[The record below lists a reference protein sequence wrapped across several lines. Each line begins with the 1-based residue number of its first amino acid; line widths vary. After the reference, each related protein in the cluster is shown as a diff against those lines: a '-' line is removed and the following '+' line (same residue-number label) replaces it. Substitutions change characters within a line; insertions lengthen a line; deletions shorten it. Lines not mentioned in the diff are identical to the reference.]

1 MAYIANETS
10 VARCPQSGHKNRII
24 AKIPSVPA
32 KPGVYIFRNSKQK
45 VLYVGKAKN
54 LKIRLSGYFQKSPGL
69 DLRKASMIC
78 EVRDFDYIVTGNEL
92 EAFVLESNLI
102 KQYKPKFNIIL
113 KDDKNYPYL
122 KLTVNEEWPR
132 LEVVRRIKKDGSLYF
147 GPYVPSGSMRE
158 ALDFIRR
165 NFQVRDCNHA
175 LDKTMRP
182 CIRHQMGRC
191 LAPCAGLV
199 SREEYINLIN
209 EVRLFLRGEKK
220 ELINGLHDQM
230 TQFSEAMRFE
240 DAARLR
246 DRIRAIEGAWASQKV
261 VDPELGDIDVIG
273 LHAEAGEGAFK
284 VFFLRNGIMIGSK
297 DFFVRNIS
305 GLSDS
310 ELLHTFISQFYS
322 KEIIPPSEIVVQ
334 SFPADSKSLERWLSR
349 RKGEAVA
356 ISFPASGKK
365 KELAAMA
372 AENAIFIHKGKKEV
386 QSAELL
392 QEIKERFGLVKKPK
406 DAGAFDVSNISG
418 DEAVGAFV
426 YWADGDF
433 VKEKYRRLR
442 IKTVTGIDDYS
453 MTEEIVGRI
462 IRNLDGGLPD
472 IVVIDGGKG
481 HLEAARKAFRKRV
494 STLRNIPF
502 LIAVAKDPD
511 RAVTETIDEPFDL
524 EDGKPSSLF
533 LKKIRD
539 EVHRFA
545 ITYHRKLRG
554 KNMLRSRI
562 EGISG
567 IGKKRRLELLRV
579 FGSIDNVANA
589 TVDEITGLKGFSK
602 NIAEH
607 LLNELRRL
615 Q

>member
-1 MAYIANETS
+1 MAYIANES
-10 VARCPQSGHKNRII
+10 SGARCPQSEYKNQII

-32 KPGVYIFRNSKQK
+32 KPGIYIFRNSKQK

-78 EVRDFDYIVTGNEL
+78 EVRDFDYIVTSNEL

-132 LEVVRRIKKDGSLYF
+132 LEVVRRIKKDGALYF

-165 NFQVRDCNHA
+165 NFQVRDCNQA
-175 LDKTMRP
+175 LEKTMRP

-199 SREEYINLIN
+199 SREEYIKLIN
-209 EVRLFLRGEKK
+209 DVRLFLRGEKK
-220 ELINGLHDQM
+220 ELISGLHDQM
-230 TQFSEAMRFE
+230 TQFSEALRFE
-240 DAARLR
+240 DAARIR

-273 LHAEAGEGAFK
+273 FHTEAGEGAFK
-284 VFFLRNGIMIGSK
+284 VFFVRNGIMIGSK

-349 RKGEAVA
+349 RKGEAIA
-356 ISFPASGKK
+356 ISFPASGNK

-372 AENAIFIHKGKKEV
+372 EENAIFIHKGKREV

-418 DEAVGAFV
+418 DEAVGAYV

-481 HLEAARKAFRKRV
+481 HLEAARKAFRKTV
-494 STLRNIPF
+494 SALRNIPF

-511 RAVTETIDEPFDL
+511 RAVTEKVDEPFDL
-524 EDGKPSSLF
+524 GDGKPSSLF

-554 KNMLRSRI
+554 KEMLRSRL

-567 IGKKRRLELLRV
+567 VGKKRRLELLRV

-589 TVDEITGLKGFSK
+589 TVDEITGLKGFSE

-607 LLNELRRL
+607 LLKELRRL